1 MKISAICFDLGKVLL
16 NFDWSTMVARLAE
29 KSPFPPDKIS
39 QLLREDSQ
47 PVAYEL
53 GAITSATFFAHLKKL
68 LKYKGTTKELRAAFS
83 EIFTPLPDHIALAAL
98 LARHY
103 PLAILS
109 NTNEAH
115 IAHAE
120 ETYSFFSLFPVRIYS
135 HRVKMMK
142 PNRGIYDAA
151 RTALGNIDP
160 LEILFIDDLE
170 TNVAA
175 AAELGWQTIHLRPDV
190 NLREALASYELQGLE

>member
-1 MKISAICFDLGKVLL
+1 MKISAVCFDLGNVLIRVEWQTL
-16 NFDWSTMVARLAE
+16 VNRLAE
-29 KSPFPPDKIS
+29 KSPFPPEKIA
-39 QLLREDSQ
+39 QLLREDPQ

-53 GAITSATFFAHLKKL
+53 GAVTSTKFFAHLKKL
-68 LKYKGTTKELRAAFS
+68 LKYKGTSKELRAAFS
-83 EIFTPLPDHIALAAL
+83 EIFTPLPDHIALAAM

-120 ETYSFFSLFPVRIYS
+120 SAYSFFPLFPTRIYS
-135 HRVKMMK
+135 YRVKMMK
-142 PNRGIYDAA
+142 PNRDIYDAA
-151 RTALGNIDP
+151 RAALGNINP

-170 TNVAA
+170 TNIAA
-175 AAELGWQTIHLRPDV
+175 AVKLGWQTIHLRPDV
-190 NLREALASYELQGLE
+190 NLREALASYELKGLD